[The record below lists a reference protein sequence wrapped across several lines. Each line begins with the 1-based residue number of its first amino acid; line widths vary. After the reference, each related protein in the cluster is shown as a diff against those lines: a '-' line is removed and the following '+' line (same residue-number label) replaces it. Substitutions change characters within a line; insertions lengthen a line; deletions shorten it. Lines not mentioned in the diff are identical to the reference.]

1 MGKRKKVTIVG
12 AGNVGST
19 TALRIADRDYADIT
33 LLDVVEGLPQGKALD
48 MLESGPIERFD
59 THLIGTEDYADTA
72 GSDLVIIT
80 SGMARRPGMTRDDLV
95 AQNAG
100 IILSVVDQIVR
111 YSPDCTLLVVSNPLD
126 AMVHLAYRVSEF
138 PKNRVLGM
146 AGVLDTARF
155 RTFIALELDVSV
167 EDVQGFVLGG
177 HADTMVPLPRY
188 TTVAGI
194 PITELLPAHRI
205 EAICKRTAA
214 GGTEI
219 VDLLKT
225 GSAFYAPGSAVAE
238 MADAILLDKKRILP
252 ATVYLQGEY
261 GIDDLF
267 IGVPVKLGA
276 DGVEQIIEIKLTAEE
291 DRAIKRSASS
301 VRELVDTMF
310 SRINLD
316 GRRGGGR

>member
-1 MGKRKKVTIVG
+1 
-12 AGNVGST
+12 
-19 TALRIADRDYADIT
+19 
-33 LLDVVEGLPQGKALD
+33 
-48 MLESGPIERFD
+48 
-59 THLIGTEDYADTA
+59 
-72 GSDLVIIT
+72 
-80 SGMARRPGMTRDDLV
+80 
-95 AQNAG
+95 
-100 IILSVVDQIVR
+100 
-111 YSPDCTLLVVSNPLD
+111 
-126 AMVHLAYRVSEF
+126 
-138 PKNRVLGM
+138 M

-205 EAICKRTAA
+205 DAICKRTAA

-261 GIDDLF
+261 GIDDLY

-276 DGVEQIIEIKLTAEE
+276 GGVEQIIEIKLTAEE
-291 DRAIKRSASS
+291 DRAIKRSAAS

-310 SRINLD
+310 SRINLE
-316 GRRGGGR
+316 GRRSGAR